1 MKKVWSKRPSP
12 AMIVALVALFA
23 ALGGSAYAAKK
34 IGTKEIKANAIT
46 TGKIKKNAI
55 TTSKIKKEAV
65 TGAKIKES
73 SLGAVP
79 NATHATSADSATNA
93 TNATN
98 WSRYYTS
105 GLKKANLGQ
114 TVALGSIGPFAIEGV
129 CTDGGSDEYQAQVRI
144 STNANGSFLYS
155 EESSYY
161 EGDFDPG
168 DPGYLT
174 EVVESTGPYWLG
186 YYGYYN
192 EWHAVSPDGSQIL
205 QGFANA
211 GVHAFGS
218 PCAFQVSWVNE
229 A

>member
-1 MKKVWSKRPSP
+1 MSNAWAKRPSP
-12 AMIVALVALFA
+12 AMIVALIALFA

-65 TGAKIKES
+65 TGAKIKETT
-73 SLGAVP
+73 LGAVP
-79 NATHATSADSATNA
+79 NATNATNA
-93 TNATN
+93 TNAVNATN

-114 TVALGSIGPFAIEGV
+114 TVALGAIGPFSIEGV
-129 CTDGGSDEYQAQVRI
+129 CTDAGGGTNEAQVRI
-144 STNANGSFLYS
+144 STNASGSFLYTD
-155 EESSYY
+155 ESSYT
-161 EGDFDPG
+161 EADFDPG
-168 DPGYLT
+168 DPGFLTT
-174 EVVESTGPYWLG
+174 EVASSGPYWLG

-205 QGFANA
+205 QGYANA

-218 PCAFQVSWVNE
+218 PCAFQISWINE